1 MMTGMQLRETI
12 EYDAPPEQV
21 FAMLCDQAWREQVC
35 EATHALHWNVR
46 IEAVDGGATVTV
58 VREVRAQ
65 VPAAV
70 RAMVGDTI
78 EIVATEAW
86 GPAGGDGSRTADLQ
100 VQISRQPAGMTG
112 NLRLEPVG
120 GGGTRETLVGDVKVN
135 VPFFGRTIE
144 PEIAKAI
151 RAALVVE
158 GTMGRA
164 YLAR

>member
-12 EYDAPPEQV
+12 EYDATPEKV

-35 EATHALHWNVR
+35 EATQALRWNVT
-46 IEAVDGGATVTV
+46 IEASNGGATVTV

-70 RAMVGDTI
+70 RAMVGETI
-78 EIVATEAW
+78 EIVATETW
-86 GPAGGDGSRTADLQ
+86 GSADADGSRTAD
-100 VQISRQPAGMTG
+100 VRVEVSRQPAGMTG
-112 NLRLEPVG
+112 QLRLEPAG
-120 GGGTRETLVGDVKVN
+120 DGSRETLVGEVKVSI
-135 VPFFGRTIE
+135 PFFGKTIE

-158 GTMGRA
+158 GSEGRA